1 MDNQYKVEFLSSVEE
16 TKWLN
21 KPMDELD
28 LKFQLEA
35 LLIERYKQ
43 GYKLFQIIETKRV
56 NPTNNKNISGLLVVF
71 EKIKE

>member
-35 LLIERYKQ
+35 LLIDRFK
-43 GYKLFQIIETKRV
+43 
-56 NPTNNKNISGLLVVF
+56 
-71 EKIKE
+71 